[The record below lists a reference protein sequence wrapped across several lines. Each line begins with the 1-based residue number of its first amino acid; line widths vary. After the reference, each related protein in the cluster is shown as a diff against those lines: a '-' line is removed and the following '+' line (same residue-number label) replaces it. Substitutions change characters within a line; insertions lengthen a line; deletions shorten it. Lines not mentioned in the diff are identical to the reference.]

1 MQAISTHRAKSW
13 LLAASLLLTLALPG
27 CMSVR
32 LIGEYDAT
40 IDQGVTA
47 VQQQAELHY
56 AKMNADPLAPVDEN
70 FYQQMEASIAVLH
83 TRATALPKY
92 DLIAQQL
99 ALLQSSFDD
108 QHQLDKISKR
118 PLPPKM
124 FATAQSGME
133 TSIGSILRLELAL
146 KRGESP

>member
-1 MQAISTHRAKSW
+1 MRAISIRQARLW
-13 LLAASLLLTLALPG
+13 LLAASFLLTLALPG

-47 VQQQAELHY
+47 LQQQAELHY
-56 AKMNADPLAPVDEN
+56 ARMNADPLAPVDEN
-70 FYQQMEASIAVLH
+70 FYQQMSASIAVLH

-92 DLIAQQL
+92 ELIARQL
-99 ALLQSSFDD
+99 ELLQSSFDD
-108 QHQLDKISKR
+108 QYQLDKISKR
-118 PLPPKM
+118 PLPRQL
-124 FATAQSGME
+124 FATAQRGME

-146 KRGESP
+146 KRGDTP